1 TNRHVALGHNS
12 QIDPEAIK
20 SSEMWVNK
28 HNIANDFS
36 SPETDTIHFDV
47 DKILTH
53 GESNGGLGDYALF
66 TIADFDYHN
75 AHVKTLF
82 GGLKLQETLNKKREN
97 IYIPQ
102 HGSAKP
108 LQISARLRD
117 SMDPFASIN
126 PDVPEGTLL
135 IHGDMEAGSS
145 GSPLINRE
153 THNILGILWGRFIIF
168 QQGIS
173 SPYMLDKLKEFIADS
188 NTQVKAQDNIVS
200 HNIEATPVDNSEIKV
215 IFGDKEQLIPFDTV
229 LVENHD
235 GYSII
240 EMASLDLTTK
250 TTLPVKYKVL
260 AIMSN
265 NQATHLNDPTL
276 TGEVTLRFIPYQHP
290 EDTVIKS
297 WFVARIERNGEIVNN
312 YIARILSYN
321 YDIFEIPFD
330 VKKADCMPL
339 IFDAKQANTVL
350 HPFTETN
357 PNLSFYTLRHGQGPE
372 NIGEIS
378 DGYSISKTQVINE
391 KGEKELVTFQ
401 AYRIKSITES
411 EPYPYISMPSR
422 INVKCNYNIEG
433 PSYLRVCYYP
443 EDNQN
448 LIGKGTFKGIIALH
462 ASDESGSPERLC
474 KNILLDITIN
484 G

>member
-1 TNRHVALGHNS
+1 
-12 QIDPEAIK
+12 
-20 SSEMWVNK
+20 
-28 HNIANDFS
+28 
-36 SPETDTIHFDV
+36 
-47 DKILTH
+47 
-53 GESNGGLGDYALF
+53 
-66 TIADFDYHN
+66 
-75 AHVKTLF
+75 
-82 GGLKLQETLNKKREN
+82 
-97 IYIPQ
+97 
-102 HGSAKP
+102 
-108 LQISARLRD
+108 
-117 SMDPFASIN
+117 
-126 PDVPEGTLL
+126 
-135 IHGDMEAGSS
+135 MEAGSS
-145 GSPLINRE
+145 GSSLVGRE

-173 SPYMLDKLKEFIADS
+173 SPY
-188 NTQVKAQDNIVS
+188 NIVS
-200 HNIEATPVDNSEIKV
+200 HNIETTPVDNAEIKV

-240 EMASLDLTTK
+240 EMAGLDLTTK

-260 AIMSN
+260 AIMST
-265 NQATHLNDPTL
+265 NQATHLNDPAL
-276 TGEVTLRFIPYQHP
+276 TGEVTLRFITYQHP
-290 EDTVIKS
+290 QDTVIKS

-350 HPFTETN
+350 HPFTKTN

-378 DGYSISKTQVINE
+378 DGYSILKT

-411 EPYPYISMPSR
+411 KPYPYISMPSR
-422 INVKCNYNIEG
+422 MNVKCNYNIEG

-462 ASDESGSPERLC
+462 ASDESGSAERLC